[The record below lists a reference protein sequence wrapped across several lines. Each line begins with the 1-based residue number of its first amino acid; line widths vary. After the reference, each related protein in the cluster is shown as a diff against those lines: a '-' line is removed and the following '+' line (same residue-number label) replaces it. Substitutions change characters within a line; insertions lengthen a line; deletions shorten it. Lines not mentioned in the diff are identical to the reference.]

1 MHTKT
6 TAVFALL
13 CALALV
19 LGYFENLIP
28 AFWVVPG
35 GKIGLANIVTMVV
48 FCLMGAKAALAF
60 GSLRCFLSSV
70 LYSGFFAF
78 FYGFAGTVL
87 SIAAMTAAKR
97 VLRNRVS
104 EIGLSII
111 GAVFFNLGQ
120 LAVCAAVLESLG
132 VFRYF
137 PALLMVSAVAGSLTG
152 YAAKRIAPI
161 CAEKNFKSKNGENNI
176 WK

>member
-6 TAVFALL
+6 TAVFALF

-28 AFWVVPG
+28 VSLVVPG

-48 FCLMGAKAALAF
+48 FCLMGAKPALAF
-60 GSLRCFLSSV
+60 GVLRCFLSSV

-78 FYGFAGTVL
+78 FYGSAGTVL
-87 SIAAMTAAKR
+87 SVLSMAAAKMM
-97 VLRNRVS
+97 LRDKVS

-111 GAVFFNLGQ
+111 GAAFFNLGQ

-137 PALLMVSAVAGSLTG
+137 PALLLVSAVAGSLTG
-152 YAAKRIAPI
+152 YAANRIIPL
-161 CAEKNFKSKNGENNI
+161 CMEKNFKSKNGDNNI